1 MANVSTRVT
10 KTEEYVEQEVKDQAE
25 QEAMKKVEREEQE
38 RAEKAAQVKA
48 EKNARQKARKA
59 EKKRA
64 EREAKEKAEQEAREK
79 AEKEV
84 RKKAEK
90 EVRKKAEKE
99 VRKKAE
105 REAKEMAEREER
117 FEREEIERIEGEE
130 KEQTTERAEHEENEI
145 EERKKF
151 LAGKISSTWGSTAG
165 KTDRSRKASGL
176 SREEPNNEWANT
188 WDLNSTDRGKE
199 DRSGLLPTTSS
210 TSGLSD
216 SVGHFDFLSG
226 KKDLPGGTE
235 ELELRTPL
243 TNNGKSI
250 DSLSSLSK
258 TVPLTKT
265 TDVGKL
271 DILEGLDTKIV
282 SARISVSSKSGGEHW
297 TGLQQ
302 GPSPTEPTP
311 PALTPKIGTG
321 TLSSITS
328 ELLGAPHEVK
338 DEAPTTPRSPRF
350 LPAPSLTPAHQ
361 SQVPVPVPVSAK
373 TEPER
378 PLSLL
383 ERKRLEVASPPVPT
397 SSLFGG
403 GDGMNSSGV
412 LGDISGGGNT
422 KSIAMPTITGDH
434 QSIFTNTTRDQKKE
448 NLRENVVEGSLS
460 SNPARRRND
469 PAQSQ
474 TTMNPTPKRAP
485 APTPAPQKASG
496 WESWLANIV
505 NTVAIPDRTPSP
517 ELPPVN
523 PKIGTHPGK
532 RH

>member
-10 KTEEYVEQEVKDQAE
+10 KTQEYVEQEVKGQAE

-48 EKNARQKARKA
+48 EKRARQKARKA

-79 AEKEV
+79 AE
-84 RKKAEK
+84 
-90 EVRKKAEKE
+90 E

-105 REAKEMAEREER
+105 REAKEMEEREER
-117 FEREEIERIEGEE
+117 LKREEIGRIEGEE
-130 KEQTTERAEHEENEI
+130 KEQAMERAEHEENEI
-145 EERKKF
+145 EERKEVP
-151 LAGKISSTWGSTAG
+151 AGKIPFTWGSTVG
-165 KTDRSRKASGL
+165 KTDRSRKASRL
-176 SREEPNNEWANT
+176 SREEPKNEWANT
-188 WDLNSTDRGKE
+188 WNLNSTDRGKE
-199 DRSGLLPTTSS
+199 DRSCLLPTTSS
-210 TSGLSD
+210 ASGLSD

-226 KKDLPGGTE
+226 KKDMPGGPE

-250 DSLSSLSK
+250 DSLFSLPK
-258 TVPLTKT
+258 TIPLTKT

-271 DILEGLDTKIV
+271 DILEDLNTKNV

-297 TGLQQ
+297 ADLQQ
-302 GPSPTEPTP
+302 GPSPIESTP
-311 PALTPKIGTG
+311 PALTPKIGAG
-321 TLSSITS
+321 TLLSITS
-328 ELLGAPHEVK
+328 ELLGAANEVK
-338 DEAPTTPRSPRF
+338 DEARATPRS
-350 LPAPSLTPAHQ
+350 LPAPSLTPTHQ
-361 SQVPVPVPVSAK
+361 SRVPVPIPVPAK

-383 ERKRLEVASPPVPT
+383 ERKRLEVANLPVPA
-397 SSLFGG
+397 SSLLGG

-412 LGDISGGGNT
+412 LGDVSGGGNT
-422 KSIAMPTITGDH
+422 ESIAMPTNAGDH
-434 QSIFTNTTRDQKKE
+434 QSIFTDTTRDQKRE
-448 NLRENVVEGSLS
+448 NLRENIVEGSLS

-469 PAQSQ
+469 SAQSQ
-474 TTMNPTPKRAP
+474 TTTKPTPKHAP

-496 WESWLANIV
+496 WESWGSSLLANIASAV
-505 NTVAIPDRTPSP
+505 TIPDRTPSP

-523 PKIGTHPGK
+523 PKIGTRPGK